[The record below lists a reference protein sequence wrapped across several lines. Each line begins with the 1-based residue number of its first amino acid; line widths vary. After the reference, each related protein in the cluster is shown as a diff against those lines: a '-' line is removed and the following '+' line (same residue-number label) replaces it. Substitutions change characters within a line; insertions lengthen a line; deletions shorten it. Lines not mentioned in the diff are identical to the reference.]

1 MPENTF
7 DSWAIIEL
15 FGHSR
20 IAGRVS
26 EQTIGGQSF
35 IRVDVPE
42 TDGQSAFTRFL
53 GNGAVYS
60 LTPVSEDVA
69 RLAAKWMQVEPI
81 RIYMPEFQLPA
92 PKVHDNEEVWKEDW
106 DA

>member
-1 MPENTF
+1 MSETESF

-26 EQTIGGQSF
+26 EQTIGSQSF

-42 TDGQSAFTRFL
+42 IDGTPAFTRFF
-53 GNGAVYS
+53 GNGAIYS
-60 LTPVSEDVA
+60 ITPVSEEVA
-69 RLAAKWMQVEPI
+69 RLAAKRMQVQPI
-81 RIYMPEFQLPA
+81 RIYMPELYLPS
-92 PKVHDNEEVWKEDW
+92 PDLEIDEEEIPF
-106 DA
+106 